1 MSYKSLTVSPAYGRD
16 YKSKKAVLVDWN
28 DNKDFTIQDMYKAG
42 MVNKQQVIKLKE
54 DGYTH
59 IHIHYKQL
67 TQVMVLPI

>member
-28 DNKDFTIQDMYKAG
+28 DDKDFTIQDMYKSG
-42 MVNKQQVIKLKE
+42 MVNKQQVIELKK

-59 IHIHYKQL
+59 IHIRYKQL
-67 TQVMVLPI
+67 TQVMVLPL